1 MEGLKVNIEE
11 KEDCLRLFDI
21 EVPAEEVEKE
31 KEKVLSE
38 IAKEATIPGFRR
50 GRAPRK
56 LIDKRF
62 AKEAKE
68 EAVNRTVAASV
79 QEAIKSND
87 LEPVLEPEVSDIEHE
102 DGSPLTFKVALEVRP
117 IVEVGEY
124 KGLKLEKPV
133 RRVTEEDI
141 DKTVQEVLRANVAYV
156 PRNDGGAEEGDE
168 VILSFE
174 ATIDGE
180 PFKGSEAENV
190 PVYIGR
196 GYFFEEVES
205 ALVGAS
211 AGDEKEVEAT
221 FPDDYR
227 QKEIAGKTALF
238 KIKVNEIKRPEV
250 PEMDDE
256 LAQQLGAESAED
268 YRNKL
273 RERIESSAVD
283 NAESA
288 LRAGAM
294 DQVIEASKF
303 EVPGSFV
310 RAHTQEVFDEELR
323 RLLRAGVPREEIV
336 KEQEQLLRAC
346 QERAV
351 HQLKTFCALEEI
363 ARKENVEITDEMMS
377 EEKTKLSEQPGVT
390 PEQVEKYFSSGDAE
404 SAYKARW
411 RRGEAMKAIIDSATI
426 TEVEVKE
433 Q

>member
-1 MEGLKVNIEE
+1 MFSIKTNWRVAPQG
-11 KEDCLRLFDI
+11 DR
-21 EVPAEEVEKE
+21 
-31 KEKVLSE
+31 
-38 IAKEATIPGFRR
+38 PG
-50 GRAPRK
+50 
-56 LIDKRF
+56 
-62 AKEAKE
+62 
-68 EAVNRTVAASV
+68 S
-79 QEAIKSND
+79 
-87 LEPVLEPEVSDIEHE
+87 
-102 DGSPLTFKVALEVRP
+102 
-117 IVEVGEY
+117 
-124 KGLKLEKPV
+124 
-133 RRVTEEDI
+133 
-141 DKTVQEVLRANVAYV
+141 
-156 PRNDGGAEEGDE
+156 
-168 VILSFE
+168 
-174 ATIDGE
+174 
-180 PFKGSEAENV
+180 
-190 PVYIGR
+190 
-196 GYFFEEVES
+196 S
-205 ALVGAS
+205 ALAGAS

-227 QKEIAGKTALF
+227 QQEIAGKKALF
-238 KIKVNEIKRPEV
+238 KIKVNEIKRPEL
-250 PEMDDE
+250 PEMNDE

-273 RERIESSAVD
+273 RERIESSATE

-288 LRAGAM
+288 LRAAAM
-294 DQVIEASKF
+294 DQVIESSKF

-351 HQLKTFCALEEI
+351 RQLKAFCALEEI
-363 ARKENVEITDEMMS
+363 AKKEDVEITDEMMS